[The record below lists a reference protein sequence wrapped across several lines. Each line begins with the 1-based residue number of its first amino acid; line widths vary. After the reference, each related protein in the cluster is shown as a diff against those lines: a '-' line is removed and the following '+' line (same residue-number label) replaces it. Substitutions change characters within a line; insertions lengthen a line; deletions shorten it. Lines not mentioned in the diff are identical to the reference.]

1 MRAWISCLFILPVST
16 FGVASPTL
24 AATAKTAHSAR
35 ATVTEAGAT
44 GQHDKRCNRIEDK
57 AIVAAAN
64 NQSDTCCQVEPAVI
78 HRSAALIDPAVAAYL
93 PAIRGNARIQ
103 PFYRLIL
110 FPFHV
115 FW

>member
-1 MRAWISCLFILPVST
+1 MRAWINCLFVLLVST
-16 FGVASPTL
+16 FGVASPAL

-35 ATVTEAGAT
+35 ATVVEARAT
-44 GQHDKRCNRIEDK
+44 GQHNQRCNRIEDK
-57 AIVAAAN
+57 AVVTTAN
-64 NQSDTCCQVEPAVI
+64 NQSNTCCPVEPAII
-78 HRSAALIDPAVAAYL
+78 HRSAACIDPAVAAYL
-93 PAIRGNARIQ
+93 PAVHDNARIQ